1 MMRMEGSAVRWWPE
15 SGYCL
20 PRSNMVWSLSKMPR
34 WVCYRWLLHSSDLW
48 HITEWEVGQNQVDAR
63 H

>member
-1 MMRMEGSAVRWWPE
+1 MATARVTSI
-15 SGYCL
+15 
-20 PRSNMVWSLSKMPR
+20 MVWSLSKMPR